1 MREAVYRIL
10 FDEFLIIFLISPG
23 FRMVSIIGNDQERII
38 QYFSIGSGHF
48 EIDRNS
54 LGMI

>member
-10 FDEFLIIFLISPG
+10 FDESLIVFLISPS
-23 FRMVSIIGNDQERII
+23 FRMVSIIGNDPERII